1 MSVGPLVP
9 YGWAGVRQVEGG
21 LSGSVGAGCA
31 SWLGL
36 VYPKSVWFLML
47 CVFFVAL
54 LSGMSGWD
62 LYVVVV
68 YLVVTGE
75 APYGVVLMWAGG

>member
-9 YGWAGVRQVEGG
+9 YGWAGVGRVEGG
-21 LSGSVGAGCA
+21 LSGSGGAGYA
-31 SWLGL
+31 AWLGL
-36 VYPKSVWFLML
+36 VYPRSVWFLIL

-68 YLVVTGE
+68 YMLVTGE
-75 APYGVVLMWAGG
+75 APYEIVLM